1 MFLFSREVVGSL
13 CLVFMDLSF
22 QFVDLLGSL
31 MRVEVGVVSGSVFN
45 RRFNFS
51 QDSGNYLGS
60 RETLGAGGLEIVV
73 DALVDVWHG
82 DTITEW

>member
-22 QFVDLLGSL
+22 QFVDLLSNL
-31 MRVEVGVVSGSVFN
+31 IRVEVGVVSGSVLQGVLDVL
-45 RRFNFS
+45 

-60 RETLGAGGLEIVV
+60 RETLGTGGFEIVV
-73 DALVDVWHG
+73 DAFDVRHG

>member
-1 MFLFSREVVGSL
+1 M

-22 QFVDLLGSL
+22 QFVDLLSNL
-31 MRVEVGVVSGSVFN
+31 MCVEVGVVSGSVLQGVLDVL
-45 RRFNFS
+45 

-60 RETLGAGGLEIVV
+60 GETLGTGGLEIVV
-73 DALVDVWHG
+73 DALDVRHG